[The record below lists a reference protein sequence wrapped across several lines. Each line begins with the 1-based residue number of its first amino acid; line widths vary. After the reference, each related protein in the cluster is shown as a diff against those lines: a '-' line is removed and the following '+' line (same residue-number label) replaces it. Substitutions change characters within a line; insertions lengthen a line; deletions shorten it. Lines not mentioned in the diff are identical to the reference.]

1 MDKKK
6 VFVLWTV
13 LLILSTLD
21 IGLTLYGLRVN
32 FISEGN
38 PIMLYFLT
46 EKGLT
51 ETLVFKYFGIL
62 MLLAAIILCKKI
74 SFFVYILICLAV
86 GLLGIVVLMHIQWLI
101 LFFVH

>member
-6 VFVLWTV
+6 VFVLWIV

-38 PIMLYFLT
+38 PIMFYFLT
-46 EKGLT
+46 EKGLA
-51 ETLVFKYFGIL
+51 ETFVFKYFGIL
-62 MLLAAIILCKKI
+62 MLLAAIILSKKI
-74 SFFVYILICLAV
+74 SFFVYRLICVTV
-86 GLLGIVVLMHIQWLI
+86 GLLGIVVSMHIQWLI
-101 LFFVH
+101 LFLVY